1 MAIRRFQISI
11 EGTSGLLL
19 SNNAPSDPLSEA
31 AKIKKHFTSK
41 RTKADQ
47 DHQNLR
53 VIDWV
58 YSGYWKVPGK
68 VHIDDTENAVTF
80 EGFAGLYMPS
90 QNFQRCL
97 RNGATAF
104 KLGKEV
110 ERALIVENEADI
122 QYNIDGLLQGEHKID
137 NLKTRIEILTAKN
150 NSLQK
155 KFDHRN
161 AIVKNIEENQ
171 RREELARLE
180 AEDLNDRLRTENI
193 ELKTKVNN
201 LEIRVQNT
209 IEKKNFE
216 SIMTEKEKLL
226 EDLTS
231 TRAAMLSYKKMTEV
245 IAE

>member
-1 MAIRRFQISI
+1 MDFDNSGTISEPELI
-11 EGTSGLLL
+11 ADFNKVVSKTLDDLIFEQKQLK
-19 SNNAPSDPLSEA
+19 
-31 AKIKKHFTSK
+31 KIQTFDKH
-41 RTKADQ
+41 
-47 DHQNLR
+47 
-53 VIDWV
+53 
-58 YSGYWKVPGK
+58 
-68 VHIDDTENAVTF
+68 
-80 EGFAGLYMPS
+80 
-90 QNFQRCL
+90 
-97 RNGATAF
+97 
-104 KLGKEV
+104 
-110 ERALIVENEADI
+110 EADI